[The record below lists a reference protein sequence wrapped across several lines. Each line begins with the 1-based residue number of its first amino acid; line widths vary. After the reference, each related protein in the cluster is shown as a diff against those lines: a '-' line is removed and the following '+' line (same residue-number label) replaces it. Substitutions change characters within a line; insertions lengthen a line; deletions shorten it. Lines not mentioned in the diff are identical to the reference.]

1 MGSSPG
7 LHCMIVFSLM
17 PDWYLN
23 FISSRTAMIQL
34 GHSAWSFSLVIQ
46 LSHSAWSLKVFG
58 VSRGHFLRPIAVSI
72 LNFTLFRL
80 TFGVNLVLVLVFT
93 KFALYN

>member
-1 MGSSPG
+1 
-7 LHCMIVFSLM
+7 MIVFSLL
-17 PDWYLN
+17 PGRYLN
-23 FISSRTAMIQL
+23 FISPRTAMIQL

-46 LSHSAWSLKVFG
+46 LKVFG
-58 VSRGHFLRPIAVSI
+58 VSRRHFVRLIAVSI

-80 TFGVNLVLVLVFT
+80 TVGINLVLVLVFT

>member
-17 PDWYLN
+17 PGRYLN
-23 FISSRTAMIQL
+23 FISPRIAMIQL
-34 GHSAWSFSLVIQ
+34 G
-46 LSHSAWSLKVFG
+46 HSAWSLKVFG
-58 VSRGHFLRPIAVSI
+58 VSRRHFVRLIAVSI

-80 TFGVNLVLVLVFT
+80 TVGINLVLVLVFT

>member
-1 MGSSPG
+1 
-7 LHCMIVFSLM
+7 MIVFSLM

-23 FISSRTAMIQL
+23 FISSRTAMI
-34 GHSAWSFSLVIQ
+34 SLVIQ

-58 VSRGHFLRPIAVSI
+58 VSRGHFLRLIAVSI